1 MGPPPL
7 LPKGDNSTK
16 DINVQVL
23 FSSED
28 DCARGLHAGVFK
40 TLYMTIS
47 QLFGLL
53 ITEMQAR
60 AFAVTP
66 VLAVPAFA
74 NSGPAAVA
82 HYLVAVLPHVP
93 KVILVDV
100 TLYVVATQ
108 ARACRDT
115 PVAKH

>member
-1 MGPPPL
+1 M
-7 LPKGDNSTK
+7 S
-16 DINVQVL
+16 

-28 DCARGLHAGVFK
+28 DSARGLHAGVFK
-40 TLYMTIS
+40 TLYMAIS

-74 NSGPAAVA
+74 NSASESKIN
-82 HYLVAVLPHVP
+82 VLISSG
-93 KVILVDV
+93 K
-100 TLYVVATQ
+100 
-108 ARACRDT
+108 
-115 PVAKH
+115 K